1 MPHWQFG
8 PKLFLLGAFWPKIPP
23 NGPNA
28 PLAVPLF
35 RPKYGGHPGWQTP
48 PPTGA
53 LSVPIV

>member
-1 MPHWQFG
+1 LPHWQVG

-28 PLAVPLF
+28 PLAVPPF
-35 RPKYGGHPGWQTP
+35 PPKVRRAPRVADP